1 MEVDAKNQII
11 IENKDKPE
19 IIDECLAEK
28 AQILSILRE
37 IYENKDSKEKKNSIS
52 KQNYMIIIDF
62 IKQST

>member
-28 AQILSILRE
+28 AHILSILRE
-37 IYENKDSKEKKNSIS
+37 IYENKDSKEKKIQSL
-52 KQNYMIIIDF
+52 KRII
-62 IKQST
+62 